1 MKLNDFRSESYK
13 GNSENLKQRL
23 GRSSTIRF
31 TNETKEAAYEAEIDV
46 LTQKVTKVDKIS
58 SELKSAKITEREAVT
73 VKNKV
78 EKDFAALLSKFNTL
92 QASFN
97 DYEVREPH
105 INQII
110 EQHRELNGQVA
121 ELQSKLQL
129 VIEQHDQKVDLVN
142 DKVKFISILKGS
154 LHKAELSDTKATQ
167 ASLEAIMKRD
177 ALQANL
183 DQETK
188 KSNELGIIYQEVKK
202 ELLSTQKERNE
213 FQVAAAN
220 ANTERD
226 KTRRSAQSFKSLSE
240 DQSEALKDLASQ
252 YYYISNLNKDM
263 MEELKRPKFASVA
276 SISKKEGFRFP
287 NSYEP
292 RSNTLGTSKPTL
304 LRKKD

>member
-97 DYEVREPH
+97 DYEVREPR
-105 INQII
+105 INQI
-110 EQHRELNGQVA
+110 
-121 ELQSKLQL
+121 
-129 VIEQHDQKVDLVN
+129 IEQHDQKVDLVN
-142 DKVKFISILKGS
+142 DKIKSISILKGS